1 MTQNTEKK
9 IHTKNIK
16 LPYFNKNE
24 INSFKE
30 SNYKNL
36 IQDNKINKTTK
47 DMIEDFSLGLD
58 NLMIKNEFHRKD
70 RQLFELR
77 NRKYRRTLKKIN
89 KKIESKERLIDY
101 NNSNNEKQKNI
112 FIIEERDTYFEMNQ
126 LNHIPYLSM
135 LKLSFCDINYNNE
148 GNFIN
153 LKILELKFC
162 NLTNKILK
170 NISIIEN
177 LNQLSLKGNNLNE
190 HLNPLYFCN
199 LKKLEILDLSNN
211 KIKSFFL
218 KNKNYE
224 KINYNEIS
232 KEENLNK
239 SSFDSN
245 KGNKTNEIFNKI
257 GIKEVN
263 NNINILITPEDHTIE
278 NNLNN
283 KYLNSNLRNFF
294 NILGDLFLIDLNL
307 SHNFIH
313 YFDFTNENF
322 NKKYSKLKK
331 LDFSYNSF
339 YEEMGIL
346 SIKDIPSLN
355 ILNLSNNPLFLEDK
369 FNNLEQE
376 IMKQKNIKLI
386 KDDKLIKFKKNLSKN
401 DILNL
406 FNNNSQINFKNYI
419 IKKENFKNLS
429 KIHQEIKNKIEKFIK
444 KKENIFDEYN
454 QKVTQKVDNKINIFL
469 THEENDLKNLLSRK
483 NKLYQKINEV
493 TKNKDSR
500 NELELDKK
508 LLKTKEQIIHNSN
521 NAYKEL
527 RDILKN
533 SLN

>member
-1 MTQNTEKK
+1 MNQNIEEN
-9 IHTKNIK
+9 IHSKNIK
-16 LPYFNKNE
+16 LPYFIKNEINTLKELNNKNE
-24 INSFKE
+24 IQN
-30 SNYKNL
+30 
-36 IQDNKINKTTK
+36 NKINKNIK
-47 DMIEDFSLGLD
+47 DMIEDFSLGLN

-70 RQLFELR
+70 RQLFEYR
-77 NRKYRRTLKKIN
+77 NRKYRSLKKN
-89 KKIESKERLIDY
+89 KENIIKFKERLIDK
-101 NNSNNEKQKNI
+101 NTNNENLQDLKNI
-112 FIIEERDTYFEMNQ
+112 FIIEERDTYFEMNR

-190 HLNPLYFCN
+190 NLNPFYFCN
-199 LKKLEILDLSNN
+199 LKKLIILDLSHN

-218 KNKNYE
+218 KNNYE
-224 KINYNEIS
+224 NINYDEIS

-263 NNINILITPEDHTIE
+263 NNINILIKPED
-278 NNLNN
+278 NNKEYNLKN
-283 KYLNSNLRNFF
+283 KYLKTNLRNFF

-313 YFDFTNENF
+313 YFDFTIEKFNE
-322 NKKYSKLKK
+322 KYSKLEK

-339 YEEMGIL
+339 YEEIGIL
-346 SIKDIPSLN
+346 NIKDIPSLN

-369 FNNLEQE
+369 LNNLEQE
-376 IMKQKNIKLI
+376 IMKQKNMKLI
-386 KDDKLIKFKKNLSKN
+386 KDEKLIKFKKNLSKN
-401 DILNL
+401 DILKI
-406 FNNNSQINFKNYI
+406 FDNSQINFKNYI

-429 KIHQEIKNKIEKFIK
+429 KIHQEIKNKIEIFIK

-454 QKVTQKVDNKINIFL
+454 KKIKQKDEKVDKINFFL
-469 THEENDLKNLLSRK
+469 THEEDLKNLLSKK
-483 NKLYQKINEV
+483 NKLYEV
-493 TKNKDSR
+493 TKNKDLR
-500 NELELDKK
+500 IEIDKN
-508 LLKTKEQIIHNSN
+508 LLKSKEQIIHNSN